1 MPEEE
6 REDKMGESANEN
18 SSGRFWPQG
27 QFTIGSKEG
36 LDVLSHPGAVIEVV
50 NGG

>member
-1 MPEEE
+1 MPEEK
-6 REDKMGESANEN
+6 DKMGESANEN

-27 QFTIGSKEG
+27 QFTIGSKG
-36 LDVLSHPGAVIEVV
+36 RVGCSVRAGAVIEVV